1 MRERILEILRSKM
14 PAPVSGEV
22 LSQEL
27 AVSRTAIWK
36 HIQALKNEGYTI
48 ESVPKKGYILKEVPD
63 RLKPAE
69 VVANLKTKWLGHHI
83 HYCELTTSTN
93 ELAKRLAGEGCEDGL
108 VVIAEEQNSGKG
120 RLSRGWFSPFA
131 RGVWFSVVLKPP
143 FMPQEA
149 SKCTLLAAIAVVK
162 AVNKYKGVQASIKW
176 PNDVLLDG
184 KKLVGILTEMSA
196 EFGRINYIV
205 IGTGINVNVPKE
217 MVPEEL
223 RATAVSLADVAREPI
238 SRVELLADVL
248 GYMEELYEKVL
259 HEGFKPV
266 LEEWKKYSST
276 LGQQVKVIA
285 PDQTYFG
292 EAVDIDEDG
301 LLMVKREDGRIEKSL
316 PVMFRSGLP
325 RPSRGNTRNEDQRD
339 ASGRNFCH
347 DDDHQCIYH
356 SSYWACSHYDAAFGR
371 AFGRYASGKPLK
383 RGQHMRVGDA
393 RLRGTACIQSGTGR
407 SCDAGRTYRRLY
419 HCIYYYG
426 LACWLSY
433 RT

>member
-276 LGQQVKVIA
+276 A
-285 PDQTYFG
+285 
-292 EAVDIDEDG
+292 ES
-301 LLMVKREDGRIEKSL
+301 KRSL

-393 RLRGTACIQSGTGR
+393 RLCGTACIQSGTGR

>member
-162 AVNKYKGVQASIKW
+162 AVN
-176 PNDVLLDG
+176 
-184 KKLVGILTEMSA
+184 
-196 EFGRINYIV
+196 
-205 IGTGINVNVPKE
+205 
-217 MVPEEL
+217 
-223 RATAVSLADVAREPI
+223 
-238 SRVELLADVL
+238 
-248 GYMEELYEKVL
+248 
-259 HEGFKPV
+259 
-266 LEEWKKYSST
+266 
-276 LGQQVKVIA
+276 
-285 PDQTYFG
+285 
-292 EAVDIDEDG
+292 
-301 LLMVKREDGRIEKSL
+301 
-316 PVMFRSGLP
+316 
-325 RPSRGNTRNEDQRD
+325 
-339 ASGRNFCH
+339 
-347 DDDHQCIYH
+347 
-356 SSYWACSHYDAAFGR
+356 
-371 AFGRYASGKPLK
+371 
-383 RGQHMRVGDA
+383 
-393 RLRGTACIQSGTGR
+393 
-407 SCDAGRTYRRLY
+407 
-419 HCIYYYG
+419 
-426 LACWLSY
+426 
-433 RT
+433 

>member
-48 ESVPKKGYILKEVPD
+48 ESVTKKGYILKEVPD
-63 RLKPAE
+63 RLKSAE

-301 LLMVKREDGRIEKSL
+301 LLMVKREDGRIEKVIAGDVSI
-316 PVMFRSGLP
+316 
-325 RPSRGNTRNEDQRD
+325 RPAQAKQGNTRNEDQRD
-339 ASGRNFCH
+339 ASGRNLCH

-383 RGQHMRVGDA
+383 RG
-393 RLRGTACIQSGTGR
+393 
-407 SCDAGRTYRRLY
+407 
-419 HCIYYYG
+419 
-426 LACWLSY
+426 
-433 RT
+433 

>member
-1 MRERILEILRSKM
+1 M
-14 PAPVSGEV
+14 
-22 LSQEL
+22 
-27 AVSRTAIWK
+27 
-36 HIQALKNEGYTI
+36 
-48 ESVPKKGYILKEVPD
+48 
-63 RLKPAE
+63 
-69 VVANLKTKWLGHHI
+69 
-83 HYCELTTSTN
+83 
-93 ELAKRLAGEGCEDGL
+93 
-108 VVIAEEQNSGKG
+108 
-120 RLSRGWFSPFA
+120 SRGWFSPFA

-266 LEEWKKYSST
+266 LEEWKNI
-276 LGQQVKVIA
+276 L
-285 PDQTYFG
+285 
-292 EAVDIDEDG
+292 
-301 LLMVKREDGRIEKSL
+301 
-316 PVMFRSGLP
+316 
-325 RPSRGNTRNEDQRD
+325 
-339 ASGRNFCH
+339 
-347 DDDHQCIYH
+347 
-356 SSYWACSHYDAAFGR
+356 
-371 AFGRYASGKPLK
+371 
-383 RGQHMRVGDA
+383 
-393 RLRGTACIQSGTGR
+393 RL
-407 SCDAGRTYRRLY
+407 
-419 HCIYYYG
+419 
-426 LACWLSY
+426 
-433 RT
+433 

>member
-248 GYMEELYEKVL
+248 
-259 HEGFKPV
+259 
-266 LEEWKKYSST
+266 EEWKKYSST

-301 LLMVKREDGRIEKSL
+301 LLMVKREDGRIEKVIAGDVSI
-316 PVMFRSGLP
+316 
-325 RPSRGNTRNEDQRD
+325 RPAQAKQGE
-339 ASGRNFCH
+339 
-347 DDDHQCIYH
+347 
-356 SSYWACSHYDAAFGR
+356 
-371 AFGRYASGKPLK
+371 YA
-383 RGQHMRVGDA
+383 
-393 RLRGTACIQSGTGR
+393 
-407 SCDAGRTYRRLY
+407 
-419 HCIYYYG
+419 
-426 LACWLSY
+426 
-433 RT
+433 

>member
-301 LLMVKREDGRIEKSL
+301 LLMVKREDGRIEKVIAGDVSI
-316 PVMFRSGLP
+316 
-325 RPSRGNTRNEDQRD
+325 RPAQAKQGD
-339 ASGRNFCH
+339 
-347 DDDHQCIYH
+347 
-356 SSYWACSHYDAAFGR
+356 
-371 AFGRYASGKPLK
+371 YA
-383 RGQHMRVGDA
+383 
-393 RLRGTACIQSGTGR
+393 
-407 SCDAGRTYRRLY
+407 
-419 HCIYYYG
+419 
-426 LACWLSY
+426 
-433 RT
+433 

>member
-217 MVPEEL
+217 MNCEQQLYRSLMLP
-223 RATAVSLADVAREPI
+223 VSLSAESNCWLMCWAI
-238 SRVELLADVL
+238 WKNC
-248 GYMEELYEKVL
+248 MKKFCMKVL
-259 HEGFKPV
+259 NRC
-266 LEEWKKYSST
+266 L
-276 LGQQVKVIA
+276 
-285 PDQTYFG
+285 
-292 EAVDIDEDG
+292 
-301 LLMVKREDGRIEKSL
+301 
-316 PVMFRSGLP
+316 
-325 RPSRGNTRNEDQRD
+325 RN
-339 ASGRNFCH
+339 
-347 DDDHQCIYH
+347 
-356 SSYWACSHYDAAFGR
+356 
-371 AFGRYASGKPLK
+371 GKNIL
-383 RGQHMRVGDA
+383 
-393 RLRGTACIQSGTGR
+393 RL
-407 SCDAGRTYRRLY
+407 
-419 HCIYYYG
+419 
-426 LACWLSY
+426 
-433 RT
+433 

>member
-1 MRERILEILRSKM
+1 MRERILEILRGKM
-14 PAPVSGEV
+14 PEPVSGEV

-27 AVSRTAIWK
+27 AVSRTAVWK

-162 AVNKYKGVQASIKW
+162 AVNKYQGVQASIKW
-176 PNDVLLDG
+176 PNDVLLEG

-196 EFGRINYIV
+196 EFGKINYIV
-205 IGTGINVNVPKE
+205 IGTGINVNVPEE

-223 RATAVSLADVAREPI
+223 RATAVSLADVAREPV
-238 SRVELLADVL
+238 SRVELLTDVL

-259 HEGFKPV
+259 QDGFKPV
-266 LEEWKKYSST
+266 LEEWKRYSAT

-285 PDQTYFG
+285 PDETYIG

-301 LLMVKREDGRIEKSL
+301 LLMVKRADGRIEKVIAGDVSI
-316 PVMFRSGLP
+316 
-325 RPSRGNTRNEDQRD
+325 RPARARQGEYEDQGNAAGRD
-339 ASGRNFCH
+339 FCD
-347 DDDHQCIYH
+347 DDDHQRLYH
-356 SSYWACSHYDAAFGR
+356 SSDWAGSHYDAAFGR
-371 AFGRYASGKPLK
+371 VVGRYAAGQPPE
-383 RGQHMRVGDA
+383 RGQYVCVDAA
-393 RLRGTACIQSGTGR
+393 RLCGTAGIQSGAGRRRNAGR
-407 SCDAGRTYRRLY
+407 SDRRFYRCVYRHGVAGRV
-419 HCIYYYG
+419 
-426 LACWLSY
+426 SY
-433 RT
+433 

>member
-48 ESVPKKGYILKEVPD
+48 ESVTKKGYILKEVPD

-162 AVNKYKGVQASIKW
+162 AVNKYKGVQASIKCLTT
-176 PNDVLLDG
+176 LLDG

-259 HEGFKPV
+259 HEV
-266 LEEWKKYSST
+266 LNRC
-276 LGQQVKVIA
+276 L
-285 PDQTYFG
+285 
-292 EAVDIDEDG
+292 
-301 LLMVKREDGRIEKSL
+301 
-316 PVMFRSGLP
+316 
-325 RPSRGNTRNEDQRD
+325 RN
-339 ASGRNFCH
+339 
-347 DDDHQCIYH
+347 
-356 SSYWACSHYDAAFGR
+356 
-371 AFGRYASGKPLK
+371 GKNIL
-383 RGQHMRVGDA
+383 
-393 RLRGTACIQSGTGR
+393 RLRSAGQSYCT
-407 SCDAGRTYRRLY
+407 
-419 HCIYYYG
+419 
-426 LACWLSY
+426 
-433 RT
+433 

>member
-266 LEEWKKYSST
+266 LVCGDLNVAHREIDLKNWKTNRNNAGFTDEERAKITELLTAGFTDSFRHLYPEKEGAYTWWSYMFKAREKNA
-276 LGQQVKVIA
+276 GWR
-285 PDQTYFG
+285 
-292 EAVDIDEDG
+292 IDYWLVSD
-301 LLMVKREDGRIEKSL
+301 RWADRIEDSVIYADITGSDHC
-316 PVMFRSGLP
+316 PVGLV
-325 RPSRGNTRNEDQRD
+325 
-339 ASGRNFCH
+339 
-347 DDDHQCIYH
+347 
-356 SSYWACSHYDAAFGR
+356 
-371 AFGRYASGKPLK
+371 LK
-383 RGQHMRVGDA
+383 
-393 RLRGTACIQSGTGR
+393 
-407 SCDAGRTYRRLY
+407 
-419 HCIYYYG
+419 
-426 LACWLSY
+426 
-433 RT
+433 

>member
-1 MRERILEILRSKM
+1 MDNIVWECDDMRERILEILREKM
-14 PAPVSGEV
+14 PEPVSGEI

-27 AVSRTAIWK
+27 AVSRTAVWK

-69 VVANLKTKWLGHHI
+69 VVANLQTKWLGHQL

-93 ELAKRLAGEGCEDGL
+93 ELAKRLANDGCENGM

-149 SKCTLLAAIAVVK
+149 SKCTLLAAVAVVK
-162 AVNKYKGVQASIKW
+162 AVNKYQGVKASIKW

-196 EFGRINYIV
+196 EFGKINSIV

-217 MVPEEL
+217 IVPEEL

-238 SRVELLADVL
+238 SRVQLLADVL
-248 GYMEELYEKVL
+248 ANMEALYEQVL
-259 HEGFKPV
+259 QEGFKPV
-266 LEEWKKYSST
+266 LEEWKQYSST

-285 PDQTYFG
+285 PDQTYYG
-292 EAVDIDEDG
+292 EAVNIDEDG
-301 LLMVKREDGRIEKSL
+301 LLIVKRTDGTMEKVIAGDVSI
-316 PVMFRSGLP
+316 
-325 RPSRGNTRNEDQRD
+325 RPAQSRQGE
-339 ASGRNFCH
+339 
-347 DDDHQCIYH
+347 
-356 SSYWACSHYDAAFGR
+356 
-371 AFGRYASGKPLK
+371 YA
-383 RGQHMRVGDA
+383 
-393 RLRGTACIQSGTGR
+393 
-407 SCDAGRTYRRLY
+407 
-419 HCIYYYG
+419 
-426 LACWLSY
+426 
-433 RT
+433 